1 MGHVTAKIRLKNPK
15 QESLREME
23 VEALVDTGAITLVIP
38 EHVALQLG
46 IRVEE
51 YRTREATVANGAKSK
66 VPYVGPIE
74 VVFDNR
80 SSFGGALVMG
90 DQVLLGTIQME
101 DMDLVV
107 LPAHRKLVVNPE
119 SPNFPQALVV

>member
-38 EHVALQLG
+38 EHVALQLCVDLDECERRDVTIADG
-46 IRVEE
+46 
-51 YRTREATVANGAKSK
+51 GKGK
-66 VPYVGPIE
+66 VPYVGPIK
-74 VVFDNR
+74 VFFDNR

-90 DQVLLGTIQME
+90 DQVLLGAIQME

-119 SPNFPQALVV
+119 SPNFPRALVV